1 MLFFL
6 YHFGRRRRKEK
17 EKGRIRPHEE
27 EEERKSER
35 ERSLSFFFLSLSLS
49 FSLSLFFYAANL
61 GVFIE
66 NFLRAGMRTVL
77 SRTNEI
83 ERMQER
89 HTVVRFTINFAA
101 M

>member
-1 MLFFL
+1 M
-6 YHFGRRRRKEK
+6 RRRRREK
-17 EKGRIRPHEE
+17 KR
-27 EEERKSER
+27 ERKVF
-35 ERSLSFFFLSLSLS
+35 LSFSLSLSLS
-49 FSLSLFFYAANL
+49 FSLSRFFYAANF

-66 NFLRAGMRTVL
+66 KFPRAGMRTGL

-89 HTVVRFTINFAA
+89 HTVVRFTIDFAA

>member
-1 MLFFL
+1 M
-6 YHFGRRRRKEK
+6 RRRRRREK
-17 EKGRIRPHEE
+17 KR
-27 EEERKSER
+27 ERKV
-35 ERSLSFFFLSLSLS
+35 SLSFSLSLSLS
-49 FSLSLFFYAANL
+49 FSLSRFFYAANFD
-61 GVFIE
+61 VFIE
-66 NFLRAGMRTVL
+66 KFPRAGMRTGL

>member
-1 MLFFL
+1 M
-6 YHFGRRRRKEK
+6 RRRRRRREK
-17 EKGRIRPHEE
+17 KR
-27 EEERKSER
+27 ERKV
-35 ERSLSFFFLSLSLS
+35 SLSFSLSLSLS
-49 FSLSLFFYAANL
+49 FSLSRFFYAANFD
-61 GVFIE
+61 VFIE
-66 NFLRAGMRTVL
+66 KFPRAGMRTGL

>member
-1 MLFFL
+1 M
-6 YHFGRRRRKEK
+6 RRRRREK
-17 EKGRIRPHEE
+17 KR
-27 EEERKSER
+27 ERKV
-35 ERSLSFFFLSLSLS
+35 SLSFSLSLSLSLSLS
-49 FSLSLFFYAANL
+49 FSLSRFFYAANF

-66 NFLRAGMRTVL
+66 KFPRAGMRTGL

-89 HTVVRFTINFAA
+89 HTVVRFTIDFAA

>member
-1 MLFFL
+1 M
-6 YHFGRRRRKEK
+6 RRRRRRREK
-17 EKGRIRPHEE
+17 KR
-27 EEERKSER
+27 ERKV
-35 ERSLSFFFLSLSLS
+35 SLS
-49 FSLSLFFYAANL
+49 FSLSLSLSRFFYAANFD
-61 GVFIE
+61 VFIE
-66 NFLRAGMRTVL
+66 KFPRAGMRTGL

>member
-1 MLFFL
+1 M
-6 YHFGRRRRKEK
+6 RRRRRRREK
-17 EKGRIRPHEE
+17 KR
-27 EEERKSER
+27 ERKV
-35 ERSLSFFFLSLSLS
+35 SLS
-49 FSLSLFFYAANL
+49 FSLSLSLSLFLAFFYAANFD
-61 GVFIE
+61 VFIE
-66 NFLRAGMRTVL
+66 KFPRAGMRTGL

>member
-1 MLFFL
+1 M
-6 YHFGRRRRKEK
+6 GRRRRRREK
-17 EKGRIRPHEE
+17 KR
-27 EEERKSER
+27 ERKV
-35 ERSLSFFFLSLSLS
+35 SLSFFLSLSLS
-49 FSLSLFFYAANL
+49 FSLSRFFYAANFD
-61 GVFIE
+61 VFIE
-66 NFLRAGMRTVL
+66 KFPRAGMRTGL

>member
-1 MLFFL
+1 M
-6 YHFGRRRRKEK
+6 RRRRRRREK
-17 EKGRIRPHEE
+17 KR
-27 EEERKSER
+27 ERKV
-35 ERSLSFFFLSLSLS
+35 SLSFSLSLSLS
-49 FSLSLFFYAANL
+49 FSLSHFFYAANFD
-61 GVFIE
+61 VFIE
-66 NFLRAGMRTVL
+66 KFPRAGMRTGL